1 MVDAINLS
9 NDNTANYLRVE
20 RASGSSELI
29 LESSDRA
36 EVIRSVNSIEE
47 IKSLELKG
55 EHVSISDEQLIKA
68 IEKAVK
74 AVRGPYTTLEFNVHD
89 KTKQIMVKVL
99 DKETG
104 TVIREIPPEKSLDFI
119 AKIWEMAGI
128 LIDEKR

>member
-1 MVDAINLS
+1 MRGWEKVDAINS
-9 NDNTANYLRVE
+9 RSDNTTNYPRVKK
-20 RASGSSELI
+20 ASSSGDGS
-29 LESSDRA
+29 A
-36 EVIRSVNSIEE
+36 VIHSVNSIEE

-55 EHVSISDEQLIKA
+55 EHVSISDEQLVKA